1 MKSVFCLIP
10 ALWIFIAGYS
20 QTEDPKATEYYNRAM
35 YKFFRKNYSDA
46 LIDFNEAIRRDTA
59 FLQAYE
65 NRGVTKFYL
74 HDYKGAIE
82 DYNKAL
88 EINPED
94 YNTFGRRGWAKLYM
108 NDCSGA
114 IYDFTKAL
122 EGVEDESQYYNIRGQ
137 AKYYLK
143 DYKGAIDDFTAVIR
157 TVGAGRYHK
166 SIAYYWRGLIKID
179 LGQKESG
186 CADLAR
192 SAKRK
197 NGLAAEL
204 MDMTFCK

>member
-1 MKSVFCLIP
+1 MKRAFCIIYFLCSVFTVFGQ
-10 ALWIFIAGYS
+10 A
-20 QTEDPKATEYYNRAM
+20 EDPKAAEYYNRAM

-46 LIDFNEAIRRDTA
+46 LIDFNEAIRRDTS
-59 FLQAYE
+59 FLEAYE

-143 DYKGAIDDFTAVIR
+143 DYRGAIEDFTAVIR

-166 SIAYYWRGLIKID
+166 SIAYYWRGLIKIE

-186 CADLAR
+186 CADLAK